1 MTATNVIALH
11 QEENEPTPDEL
22 RTLAMTTVAKIR
34 RSVRRI
40 TQRKEKCH
48 SAARVL
54 ERAARMMLD
63 AGNPFDQNRIK
74 DRELAAKDLRKHAS
88 ECRHALKDLGR
99 ALIDVAP
106 VIDSV
111 LTLAQRCDILNV
123 NVADR
128 TGLSDEDGI
137 VQLVYLKGLEDSA
150 EHRDQDF
157 KDAPLNNAMTLV
169 FIDFLCNHPEGRK
182 LGDSL
187 FEPGGLFEGVPK
199 YRQLPNGS
207 MERMPPRLR
216 VVGSS
221 ESIHQSSITQ

>member
-1 MTATNVIALH
+1 MTATNVISLH
-11 QEENEPTPDEL
+11 QEEPELSPDEL
-22 RTLAMTTVAKIR
+22 RALATSTVAKIR

-40 TQRKEKCH
+40 TQRQDRYH
-48 SAARVL
+48 GTARVL

-63 AGNPFDQNRIK
+63 AGNPFDRNRIK

-88 ECRHALKDLGR
+88 ECRNALKDLGR
-99 ALIDVAP
+99 VLIDVAP

-111 LTLAQRCDILNV
+111 LTLAQRCDLLNV

-128 TGLSDEDGI
+128 AGLTDEDGI

-150 EHRDQDF
+150 EHRGKDF
-157 KDAPLNNAMTLV
+157 KDGPLHNAMMLV

-187 FEPGGLFEGVPK
+187 FEPGGLLEGVSK
-199 YRQLPNGS
+199 YRRLPDGS

-216 VVGSS
+216 VVGES
-221 ESIHQSSITQ
+221 ESIH